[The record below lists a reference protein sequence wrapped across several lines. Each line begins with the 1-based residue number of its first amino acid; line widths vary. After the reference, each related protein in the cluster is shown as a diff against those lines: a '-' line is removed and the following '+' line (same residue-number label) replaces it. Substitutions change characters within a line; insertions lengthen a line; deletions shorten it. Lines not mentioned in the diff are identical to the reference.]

1 MAKYMLTSTDGRGLL
16 FALGKGPTVI
26 GRATDATIPLP
37 EDELASRKHCEIR
50 PDGAGGLVVTD
61 LGSRNGTKVNKQK
74 IEGPTPLRRGDS
86 IKVGS
91 HVFAVEAEQSMAEA
105 RAEARAT
112 SIDAGGAG
120 AVTWPAELRGM
131 IESLAPRGTGAD
143 DPVQMVDN
151 AGDPSNILT
160 TETDGPKLMRNLLL
174 LASKSRATDIH
185 LEPKADRAAV
195 RMRVDGQMAAITEVP
210 LKTGELC
217 VGVARA
223 GCNMVAAAKDA
234 AVDGHFSAR
243 FKNKRVDYR
252 ISITP
257 SVHGPKLVLRVLDG
271 TSAPKT
277 LHELGLPSYMHDRV
291 KRTCEKEHGLL
302 LVSGPTGSG
311 KTTTL
316 YNALREIDR
325 DTTNVVTIE
334 DPVEYNLEGVTQI
347 PVDVQRGNS
356 FHDLLRSVLR
366 QDPDVILVGEIRDE
380 ETARTAMQ
388 ASITGHVVFTTIHA
402 KDSISSV
409 FRLLDLKVEPY
420 LVANALDLVLAQRL
434 VRMLCENC
442 KRPVRTTAGQLSRIG
457 RWLEG
462 KSETFES
469 VGCAQCLRTGYR
481 GRRALFEMLDVTDEL
496 RDVILRDATV
506 TGIKR
511 VVERGLF
518 MTLQQCGWQLAAR
531 GHTSLE
537 EADRVA
543 GTG

>member
-1 MAKYMLTSTDGRGLL
+1 MLTSADGRGLL
-16 FALGKGPTVI
+16 YTLGKSAVVI
-26 GRATDATIPLP
+26 GRSGEVSIPLP

-50 PDGAGGLVVTD
+50 PDGSGGYVVTD
-61 LGSRNGTKVNKQK
+61 LGSRNGTKVNQQK
-74 IEGPTPLRRGDS
+74 IEGPVQLRRGDS
-86 IKVGS
+86 LKVGS
-91 HVFAVEAEQSMAEA
+91 HVFKVEIEQTMAEA
-105 RAEARAT
+105 RADARANSLDT
-112 SIDAGGAG
+112 NANA
-120 AVTWPAELRGM
+120 ATWPAEMRGM
-131 IESLAPRGTGAD
+131 IEALPPRGTGAD
-143 DPVQMVDN
+143 DALTLVDSGGE
-151 AGDPSNILT
+151 ASAVLS
-160 TETDGPKLMRNLLL
+160 TETEGPRLMRMVLL
-174 LASKSRATDIH
+174 LASKSRATDVHI
-185 LEPKADRAAV
+185 EPKQDRAIV
-195 RMRVDGQMAAITEVP
+195 RLRVDGQMTAVTEVP
-210 LKTGELC
+210 VKTGELC

-223 GCNMVAAAKDA
+223 ACNLAAAAKDA
-234 AVDGHFSAR
+234 AQDGHFSVR

-252 ISITP
+252 VSITP
-257 SVHGPKLVLRVLDG
+257 TVYGAKLVMRVLDG
-271 TSAPKT
+271 TSAPKSLT
-277 LHELGLPSYMHDRV
+277 ELGLPQYMGDRL

-334 DPVEYNLEGVTQI
+334 DPVEYHLEGVTQI
-347 PVDVQRGNS
+347 PVDEIRGNS
-356 FHDLLRSVLR
+356 FNALLRNVLR

-402 KDSISSV
+402 KDTITSV

-420 LVANALDLVLAQRL
+420 LVANALDVVVAQRL
-434 VRMLCENC
+434 VRVLCENC
-442 KRPVRTTAGQLSRIG
+442 KRATRVPAGAMTRMG

-462 KSETFES
+462 KNETFES

-481 GRRALFEMLDVTDEL
+481 GRRALWEMLDVTDEL

-506 TGIKR
+506 GSIKR

-518 MTLQQCGWQLAAR
+518 MTLQQCGWQVAAR
-531 GHTSLE
+531 GLTSLD